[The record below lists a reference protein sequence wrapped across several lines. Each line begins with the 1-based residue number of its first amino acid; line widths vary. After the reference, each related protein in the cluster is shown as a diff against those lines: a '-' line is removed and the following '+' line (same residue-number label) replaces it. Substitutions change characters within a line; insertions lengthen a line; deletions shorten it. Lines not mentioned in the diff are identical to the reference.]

1 MAKNKYTIAGDY
13 SSPTPYDTEQY
24 QDEENSLSAE
34 AINYLLLV
42 MRNII
47 DERIE
52 KRIKGGQDIAQV
64 YTAEI
69 TSKTTADTVVGNVTV
84 GDKDYNVTTEK
95 ITAVTVRYNEDDYA
109 DISNDTVQ
117 ILNPN
122 DRWIKICTYDGVNF
136 YVLHCM

>member
-13 SSPTPYDTEQY
+13 SSPAPYDEEQH

-52 KRIKGGQDIAQV
+52 KRIKDGQDIAQV

-69 TSKTTADTVVGNVTV
+69 TSKTTANAVIGNTTV
-84 GDKDYNVTTEK
+84 GDKDYNVTADKVTA
-95 ITAVTVRYNEDDYA
+95 ITAKYNEDDYV

-136 YVLHCM
+136 YVLHKM

>member
-13 SSPTPYDTEQY
+13 SSPTPYETETTNP
-24 QDEENSLSAE
+24 DAE
-34 AINYLLLV
+34 VSDDIAANYLLL

-52 KRIKGGQDIAQV
+52 KRIKDGQDIAQV

-69 TSKTTADTVVGNVTV
+69 TSKTTANAVIGSVTV
-84 GDKDYNVTTEK
+84 GDSTYNVTADKVTA
-95 ITAVTVRYNEDDYA
+95 ITAKYNEDDYV

-122 DRWIKICTYDGVNF
+122 DKWIKICTYDGVNF
-136 YVLHCM
+136 HVLHKM